1 MPHLQVLSAS
11 QGGEAQ
17 SSTCRAVQ
25 NVKAL
30 MVTQMT
36 PGQTPIPSP
45 HPTKP
50 VKMQLPTRDAWET
63 LGEQRPLGQLTSD
76 PTFLLPLRQVS

>member
-17 SSTCRAVQ
+17 SSTCRAIQ
-25 NVKAL
+25 KMKAL
-30 MVTQMT
+30 TVTQMT
-36 PGQTPIPSP
+36 PGQTPTPSP
-45 HPTKP
+45 GPTRP
-50 VKMQLPTRDAWET
+50 VKTQLPTGDAWET